1 MPDFNQNNLIELT
14 SQLIR
19 LQTTAD
25 RPDLLKQ
32 AIQLVADC
40 FSDLTGLT
48 IKQYEQ
54 NGKPSLVVLT
64 KDTLEPDILLC
75 GHLDVVPAEGSM
87 FEPTVRDG
95 RLYGRGA
102 CDMKSGAAVL
112 ISLMRYFSQSPMPT
126 SLGLMLT
133 TDEEYGGANGVD
145 WLIKEKGYRTK
156 LAIIPDGGNA
166 PDQVIT
172 KNKGL
177 MHLRLMATGHM
188 AHASRPWEGS
198 NAIHK
203 LLEALSNVRKLFPD
217 VTQDQWA
224 DTLSIGTIKGGQATN
239 QVAKEAEATLDI
251 RFTEASSPEKILDL
265 IKKTAPDCQVETVLQ
280 GNMSFTDPNHP
291 YLKLYSE
298 VLQRELNLTAKFQGT
313 PGGNDGRFL
322 TAQGTPVLVVR
333 PLSGGLHGPD
343 EWLDV
348 AGFAAYA
355 DLLKKY
361 LIELAK
367 AMYPNGSD

>member
-1 MPDFNQNNLIELT
+1 MPDFDQNNLVDLA

-19 LQTTAD
+19 LPTTAD

-32 AIQLVADC
+32 AVELVASL
-40 FSDLTGLT
+40 FSDLPGLA
-48 IKQYEQ
+48 IKRYEQ
-54 NGKPSLVVLT
+54 NGKPSLVILT

-75 GHLDVVPAEGSM
+75 GHLDVVPAEEKM
-87 FEPTVRDG
+87 FGPAVRDG

-112 ISLMRYFSQSPMPT
+112 ISLMRHFAQSPIQA

-133 TDEEYGGANGVD
+133 TDEECGGANGVG
-145 WLIKEKGYRTK
+145 WLVKEKGYRTK

-177 MHLRLMATGHM
+177 MHLRLMATGQM

-203 LLEALSNVRKLFPD
+203 LLEALGSVRKLFPD

-224 DTLSIGTIKGGQATN
+224 DTLSIGTIEGGQATN
-239 QVAKEAEATLDI
+239 QVAEKATATIDI
-251 RFTEASSPEKILDL
+251 RFTEASSPEKILDM
-265 IKKTAPDCQVETVLQ
+265 IKQAAPDCQVEVILQ

-298 VLQRELNLTAKFQGT
+298 VLKNELNLQANFQGT

-322 TAQGTPVLVVR
+322 TALGTPVLVVR

-361 LIELAK
+361 LIELSK
-367 AMYPNGSD
+367 TMHPNGTG

>member
-1 MPDFNQNNLIELT
+1 MSDFDQDNLIDLT

-19 LQTTAD
+19 LPTTAD

-32 AIQLVADC
+32 AVELVLGL
-40 FSDLTGLT
+40 FSDFPGLT
-48 IKQYEQ
+48 IKRYEQ
-54 NGKPSLVVLT
+54 NDKPSLVILT

-75 GHLDVVPAEGSM
+75 GHLDVVPAEEKLY
-87 FEPTVRDG
+87 EPTVREG

-102 CDMKSGAAVL
+102 CDMKSGAAIL
-112 ISLMRYFSQSPMPT
+112 ISLMRYFAQSPIPT

-133 TDEEYGGANGVD
+133 TDEECGGANGVG
-145 WLIKEKGYRTK
+145 WLVKEKGYRTK

-177 MHLRLMATGHM
+177 MHLRLVATGQM

-203 LLEALSNVRKLFPD
+203 LLKALDNVRKLFPD
-217 VTQDQWA
+217 ITQDQWA
-224 DTLSIGTIKGGQATN
+224 DTLSIGTIDGGQATN
-239 QVAKEAEATLDI
+239 QVAEEAQATLDI

-265 IKKTAPDCQVETVLQ
+265 IKKAAPDCQAEVILQ

-298 VLQRELNLTAKFQGT
+298 VLQNELSLQAKFQGT

-322 TAQGTPVLVVR
+322 TTLGTPVLVVR

-348 AGFAAYA
+348 TGFAAYA

-361 LIELAK
+361 LIELTK
-367 AMYPNGSD
+367 AMQPSGD